1 MKTNFLA
8 AVFVATGMSIL
19 LGACGGDGANAPDE
33 AALAAQAQTLT
44 PSDAS
49 LASVYDRSCK
59 TCHSVAGTGAPLT
72 GDTAGWQPRM
82 DQGMDVMVDHVITG
96 FGGMPPF
103 GFCMDCDADQF
114 EALIQFM
121 ATGK

>member
-8 AVFVATGMSIL
+8 AGVVAAGMSIL
-19 LGACGGDGANAPDE
+19 LVACGGDGANAPDE
-33 AALAAQAQTLT
+33 AALAAQALALT
-44 PSDAS
+44 PADAS

-59 TCHSVAGTGAPLT
+59 TCHSVPGTGAPLT
-72 GDTAGWQPRM
+72 GDSAGWQPRM

-103 GFCMDCDADQF
+103 GFCMDCDAEQF

>member
-1 MKTNFLA
+1 M
-8 AVFVATGMSIL
+8 
-19 LGACGGDGANAPDE
+19 
-33 AALAAQAQTLT
+33 
-44 PSDAS
+44 PSDTD
-49 LASVYDRSCK
+49 LASIYARSCK

-72 GDTAGWQPRM
+72 GDTVGWQPRM

-114 EALIQFM
+114 QALIKFM
-121 ATGK
+121 VEGE

>member
-1 MKTNFLA
+1 MKSNFLSSAIGA
-8 AVFVATGMSIL
+8 AGLSL
-19 LGACGGDGANAPDE
+19 LLVACGGDDANAPDE
-33 AALAAQAQTLT
+33 AALAAQAQTLK
-44 PSDAS
+44 PADAS

-59 TCHSVAGTGAPLT
+59 TCHAVVGTGAPLT
-72 GDTAGWQPRM
+72 GDVAGWQPRM
-82 DQGMDVMVDHVITG
+82 DQGMDVMVDHAITG

-103 GFCMDCDADQF
+103 GFCMDCDAEQF

>member
-1 MKTNFLA
+1 MNTKLINRI
-8 AVFVATGMSIL
+8 FVAAGLSVML
-19 LGACGGDGANAPDE
+19 VACGGDKPNKQDE
-33 AALAAQAQTLT
+33 AALAARAQTLI
-44 PSDAS
+44 PADEA

-59 TCHSVAGTGAPLT
+59 TCHAVAGTGAPLT

-82 DQGMDVMVDHVITG
+82 GQGMDLLVDHVVTG

-103 GFCMDCDADQF
+103 GFCMDCDAEQF

-121 ATGK
+121 AAGE